1 MEITINLMTV
11 LYVVLAYLAV
21 GFIVILAY
29 NVIELKDNKRMLS
42 EDEFKKN
49 IFKSLYRS
57 LIFSWAFPYLLYT
70 EIPERVMRT
79 GNLWATKISSGPMLS
94 TQKNTLMTTTS
105 ARKKTCI
112 NTRRKPTQQRSEL
125 HTREPHPMI
134 WVGFS
139 Y

>member
-21 GFIVILAY
+21 GFIIVLTY

-70 EIPERVMRT
+70 EIPERVKKARRDKLENGYFLNENGEPM
-79 GNLWATKISSGPMLS
+79 GYEDIKWAYAEYAEEHVDDYYISKEKDVYKYTKESY
-94 TQKNTLMTTTS
+94 TT
-105 ARKKTCI
+105 AK
-112 NTRRKPTQQRSEL
+112 
-125 HTREPHPMI
+125 
-134 WVGFS
+134 
-139 Y
+139 